1 MKGFKT
7 INVNSSRYIQLIDIT
22 RDVRQYVS
30 ESGVKDGI
38 ILVFTPHTTAGITIN
53 ENADPAVT
61 EDIEM
66 FLQKKIPHENFF
78 RHMEGNSPSHI
89 MSSYFSASETLIID
103 NGELLLGTWQG
114 IYFCE
119 FDGPR
124 NRNVHL
130 KIIAN
135 KE

>member
-1 MKGFKT
+1 MSGFKT
-7 INVNSSRYIQLIDIT
+7 INVRTSRSIELIDIT
-22 RDVRQYVS
+22 HEVKRYAAEQ
-30 ESGVKDGI
+30 GIKDGI
-38 ILVFTPHTTAGITIN
+38 VLVYTPHTTAGITIN

-61 EDIEM
+61 TDIEA
-66 FLQKKIPHENFF
+66 FLSRRIPHESYF

-103 NGELLLGTWQG
+103 DGRLVLGTWQG

-124 NRNVHL
+124 TRKVHL
-130 KIIAN
+130 KIIAE
-135 KE
+135 KD